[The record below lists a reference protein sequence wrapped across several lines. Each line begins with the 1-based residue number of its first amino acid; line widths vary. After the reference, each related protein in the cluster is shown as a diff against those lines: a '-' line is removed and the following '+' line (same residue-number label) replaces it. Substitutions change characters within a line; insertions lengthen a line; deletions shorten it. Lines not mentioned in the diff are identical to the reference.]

1 MAARRVT
8 RPIRLGLI
16 GLGVAFGAGAEWVRL
31 AAGWPVQWV
40 VADAIPGVLFLASG
54 YTAWERRPGNRIGPL
69 MVATGFAWFV
79 GTYGA
84 SRDLIIDRL
93 AVGFQGWYD
102 VLLAALLL
110 AYPTGR
116 LIGIA
121 PRLVLV
127 AFTALM
133 AVRASFR
140 FAFTRISTDYDLT
153 DPAAVEQFISDRTIR
168 DTAEEVFRI
177 GLAAVA
183 LAVFAVLLRRLLR
196 DTGAARRVAGPILI
210 AGVGFAV
217 AILAEV
223 GAIALAGASTD
234 RLAAL
239 SAAHLLTVST
249 TGAIPVALLVGLTRD
264 VFARGSVADLIVE
277 LAEAPD
283 RPGLSEVLARALRD
297 PTLEIAY
304 PAPSGDRFVDVNG
317 RPMAVPGANGSTRA
331 STPVEADGRTIAV
344 LIHDPA
350 IAEQRELVR
359 SVAAAA
365 RLALENERLA
375 AEVRAQL
382 EEVRASRARIVAAG
396 DAGRR
401 RVERDLHDGAQQRLV
416 TLALTLEM
424 ARASMNGSNPTVGDA
439 LERAGQELD
448 LALAELRELARGLHP
463 TVLTEEGLSAAVEAL
478 ADRSPVPITA
488 SVPSGRLP
496 STVEATAYFVI
507 AEALTNVVKYA
518 AASRV
523 RVQIDQARGV
533 LKVEVTDDGVGGADA
548 SHGSGLRGLE
558 DRVSAAGGV
567 LMVRSEPGTGTTVR
581 ADIPC
586 G

>member
-1 MAARRVT
+1 MT
-8 RPIRLGLI
+8 RPIRLGLV
-16 GLGVAFGAGAEWVRL
+16 GLGIAFGAGAEWVRL
-31 AAGWPVQWV
+31 AAGWPVAWV
-40 VADAIPGVLFLASG
+40 VGDVIPGILFLAAG
-54 YTAWERRPGNRIGPL
+54 YTVWERRPGNRIGPL

-84 SRDLIIDRL
+84 SRDLVIDRL

-110 AYPTGR
+110 VYPTGR
-116 LIGIA
+116 LIGMA
-121 PRLVLV
+121 PRLVLA
-127 AFTALM
+127 AFGGLM
-133 AVRASFR
+133 AVRAAFR
-140 FAFTRISTDYDLT
+140 LAFTRISTDYDLT

-168 DTAEEVFRI
+168 DTAENVLRV
-177 GLAAVA
+177 GLTAVA
-183 LAVFAVLLRRLLR
+183 LAVLALLLRRLLR
-196 DTGAARRVAGPILI
+196 DTGAARRVAAPILI

-217 AILAEV
+217 AILVEV
-223 GAIALAGASTD
+223 GAIAVAGTSTD

-239 SAAHLLTVST
+239 SAAHLLTVVT

-277 LAEAPD
+277 LGEAPD
-283 RPGLSEVLARALRD
+283 RPGLREVLARALRD

-304 PAPSGDRFVDVNG
+304 PAPTGDRFVDANG
-317 RPMAVPGANGSTRA
+317 RPMAVPGADASTRA
-331 STPVEADGRTIAV
+331 STPLEADGRTIAV

-424 ARASMNGSNPTVGDA
+424 ARASMNGSDPELAGA
-439 LERAGQELD
+439 LERASRELD
-448 LALAELRELARGLHP
+448 LALADLRELARGLHP

-488 SVPSGRLP
+488 SVRSGRLP
-496 STVEATAYFVI
+496 STVEATAYFVV

-518 AASRV
+518 AASNAGV
-523 RVQIDQARGV
+523 HIDEADGV
-533 LKVEVTDDGVGGADA
+533 LTVEVTDDGVGGADA
-548 SHGSGLRGLE
+548 RHGSGLRGLE

-567 LMVRSEPGTGTTVR
+567 LTVRSDPGAGTTVR
-581 ADIPC
+581 AEIPC